1 MLIYDALGNL
11 KTPEWLQAKYGQVTL
26 HTDAGHTSK
35 GRMSLAAPCWRVFAL
50 VEDAEYP
57 NQAGPARPVPNWWP
71 KPLAAAALVAK
82 TLSEAGE
89 PVAQVPVAR
98 YWPDAP
104 LLPPE
109 QALWQPRGVIGYTN
123 GQGDTGFGMGN
134 GDYYTPPAQT
144 GASWIWVA
152 QPGIASE
159 AVSGLGMLAG
169 TNHSHMNVVFRYDS
183 APPEPPAEDPLLAL
197 VRDIKEA
204 VLRILETL
212 PVTGKK

>member
-11 KTPEWLQAKYGQVTL
+11 KTAGWLQAKYGQVYAQTL
-26 HTDAGHTSK
+26 PGTG
-35 GRMSLAAPCWRVFAL
+35 PCWRVFAL
-50 VEDAEYP
+50 VEDADYP
-57 NQAGPARPVPNWWP
+57 GQKPATRPSWWP

-82 TLSEAGE
+82 TLSEGGE
-89 PVAQVPVAR
+89 PVVQVPVAR

-169 TNHSHMNVVFRYDS
+169 TNHSHMNVVFRYES
-183 APPEPPAEDPLLAL
+183 GEPEPPEDDLLVL
-197 VRDIKEA
+197 LREIRDA

-212 PVTGKK
+212 PAIPAGMAGTLGKK